1 MVMEHLLLIL
11 SRVTFQTSAILFAL
25 CLTYIISS
33 LFIFFLNIFIK
44 RIKSLARRSIFDILY
59 RYMFK
64 EIQVKDI
71 QHRRLQRE
79 VLIDAFLTIISLITG
94 EKQKHM
100 KRAVAGLGLIDV
112 IKRGLVSIFSSK
124 RMRSCYMLGLLR
136 SKRTVDNLTLVLFDS
151 NSRVA
156 SSAIIALGEIG
167 EIHTVQSIMRFFR
180 VSSYANAWLI
190 AAVLPFF
197 GEQIY
202 KEIRPYFKL
211 DLLPRNK
218 LLLLIK
224 VAASLKLAESLKE
237 LINVYT
243 ESGNLDVKINA
254 LIAIGKVNDLSALK
268 TVLDALSDEVWQI
281 RAVACNIVGE
291 MTIKGAA
298 FKLIP
303 MLTDR
308 NWFIRKNAAGALGKL
323 GKIGIHSLLACLD
336 TDDRY
341 ARDMIVQTLEES
353 GVVEQAVTDIM
364 SGDSEKKGEA
374 SEIIW
379 ALINKGYKELLGNYS
394 DSCEF
399 IHTMISDS
407 GKA

>member
-1 MVMEHLLLIL
+1 MVMENFLLIL
-11 SRVTFQTSAILFAL
+11 RRVAFQTSAILFAL
-25 CLTYIISS
+25 CLIYIIFS
-33 LFIFFLNIFIK
+33 LFIYFLRILIK

-64 EIQVKDI
+64 EIRVKDI
-71 QHRRLQRE
+71 KYRRLQRE

-100 KRAVAGLGLIDV
+100 KRAVAVLGLIDV
-112 IKRGLVSIFSSK
+112 ISKGLVSIFSSK
-124 RMRSCYMLGLLR
+124 RIRSCYMLGLLR
-136 SKRTVDNLTLVLFDS
+136 SGRTADDLTLALF
-151 NSRVA
+151 NSRYRVV

-167 EIHTVQSIMRFFR
+167 EIHTAASIMRFFR
-180 VSSYANAWLI
+180 VSSYAHAWLI
-190 AAVLPFF
+190 AAILPFF
-197 GEQIY
+197 GKQIY
-202 KEIRPYFKL
+202 KEIKPYFKL
-211 DLLPRNK
+211 DLLPLNK

-224 VAASLKLAESLKE
+224 VAASLKLTESINE

-243 ESGNLDVKINA
+243 ESDNLDVKINA
-254 LIAIGKVNDLSALK
+254 LIAIGKINDLSVLK
-268 TVLDALSDEVWQI
+268 TVLDALSDGEWQI
-281 RAVACNIVGE
+281 RAAACNIIGE
-291 MTIKGAA
+291 MTIKGAV

-308 NWFIRKNAAGALGKL
+308 NWFIRKNAAGALVKL

-336 TDDRY
+336 TDDKY

-353 GVVEQAVTDIM
+353 GVVEQAVTDLI
-364 SGDSEKKGEA
+364 SGGSDKKGEA

-379 ALINKGYKELLGNYS
+379 ALVNKGYKEFLDNYS

-407 GKA
+407 EKA

>member
-112 IKRGLVSIFSSK
+112 IKKGLVSIFSSK

-180 VSSYANAWLI
+180 VSSYAHAWLI
-190 AAVLPFF
+190 AAILPFF
-197 GEQIY
+197 GERIY
-202 KEIRPYFKL
+202 KEIKPYFKL

-243 ESGNLDVKINA
+243 ESGNLDVKI
-254 LIAIGKVNDLSALK
+254 
-268 TVLDALSDEVWQI
+268 T
-281 RAVACNIVGE
+281 R
-291 MTIKGAA
+291 
-298 FKLIP
+298 
-303 MLTDR
+303 
-308 NWFIRKNAAGALGKL
+308 
-323 GKIGIHSLLACLD
+323 LL
-336 TDDRY
+336 RSE
-341 ARDMIVQTLEES
+341 RSMICPL
-353 GVVEQAVTDIM
+353 
-364 SGDSEKKGEA
+364 
-374 SEIIW
+374 
-379 ALINKGYKELLGNYS
+379 
-394 DSCEF
+394 
-399 IHTMISDS
+399 
-407 GKA
+407 